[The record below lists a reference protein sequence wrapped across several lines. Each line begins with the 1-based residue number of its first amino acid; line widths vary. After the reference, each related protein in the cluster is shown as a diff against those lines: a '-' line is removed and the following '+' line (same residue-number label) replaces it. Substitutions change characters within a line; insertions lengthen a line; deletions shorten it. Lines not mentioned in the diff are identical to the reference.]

1 MAKHIVAPA
10 TAEEMARTLGVTRED
25 REIVERVLRE
35 LGEYARDPRD
45 RDIEECAT
53 GSDPGGNPPPSGA
66 PPRPPYKAPKKDE

>member
-35 LGEYARDPRD
+35 LGYICDPRD
-45 RDIEECAT
+45 RPIEETST
-53 GSDPGGNPPPSGA
+53 GTDPGGNSPPSGN
-66 PPRPPYKAPKKDE
+66 PLKPPYRAHKKDE

>member
-35 LGEYARDPRD
+35 LGEYDEYDGRETSEGTTGTTQPDSIGKDP
-45 RDIEECAT
+45 
-53 GSDPGGNPPPSGA
+53 
-66 PPRPPYKAPKKDE
+66 DE